1 MSRTSSLPS
10 LLVDFTASSKRET
23 SYGQHTTRTS
33 APISIASSVMTYNYD
48 SCVFNLLDT
57 PGHQDFSEDTYRT
70 LTAVDSVIMV
80 LDGAKGIEAQTRKLF
95 EVCRLRE
102 LPIITFI
109 NKMDRDALDPFSLL
123 DQIENT
129 IHHL

>member
-1 MSRTSSLPS
+1 
-10 LLVDFTASSKRET
+10 
-23 SYGQHTTRTS
+23 
-33 APISIASSVMTYNYD
+33 
-48 SCVFNLLDT
+48 
-57 PGHQDFSEDTYRT
+57 
-70 LTAVDSVIMV
+70 MV

-129 IHHL
+129 LAIEVVQ